1 MLDLYRSFENSI
13 GYLLG
18 TFPPAQIGE
27 FETTNLEVE
36 FLISLL
42 ASLSLSLPPSDTY
55 NIGKASKIGL
65 EGL

>member
-42 ASLSLSLPPSDTY
+42 ASPLSLRDTY
-55 NIGKASKIGL
+55 YIGTA
-65 EGL
+65 